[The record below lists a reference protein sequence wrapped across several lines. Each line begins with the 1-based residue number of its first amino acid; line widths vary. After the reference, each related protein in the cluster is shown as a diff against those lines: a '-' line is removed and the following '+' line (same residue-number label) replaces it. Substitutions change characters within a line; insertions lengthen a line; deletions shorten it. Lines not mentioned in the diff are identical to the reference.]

1 MSAVEDI
8 AQTWLNHLAVERGVS
23 ANTLSNYRRDV
34 RRYVTWL
41 EDNGVEDLRAVTRP
55 MVEAY
60 LKDLRSKMAA
70 SSANRALI
78 VARGLHKFSVA
89 EGVVD

>member
-1 MSAVEDI
+1 MNALGNI
-8 AQTWLNHLAVERGVS
+8 AQTWLNHLVVERGVS

-34 RRYVTWL
+34 RRYLAWL
-41 EDNGVEDLRAVTRP
+41 EENGVEDLRSVTRP

-60 LKDLRSKMAA
+60 LKDLRSHMAV

-78 VARGLHKFSVA
+78 VARGLHKFAV
-89 EGVVD
+89 